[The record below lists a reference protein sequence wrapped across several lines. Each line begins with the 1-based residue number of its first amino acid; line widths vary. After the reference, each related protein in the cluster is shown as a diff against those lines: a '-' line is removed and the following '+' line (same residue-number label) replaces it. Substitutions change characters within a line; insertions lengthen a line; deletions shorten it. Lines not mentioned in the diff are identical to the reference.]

1 MPHNLRALHV
11 VIAEDDPRIL
21 ELIRTRLEL
30 ANYITHTAKDGL
42 EAMELIDK
50 VRPRAILLDINM
62 PRLDG
67 FGVLERLRADPQLR
81 EIPVLVLTARN
92 SGDDVKR
99 AIALGARD
107 FLAKPFDHLKLM
119 QRLQRLI
126 RRRQPNGDLL
136 LID

>member
-1 MPHNLRALHV
+1 MPHNQRSLHV
-11 VIAEDDPRIL
+11 VIAEDEPLIL

-30 ANYITHTAKDGL
+30 ANYVTHTARDGV

-50 VRPRAILLDINM
+50 IRPRAILLDINM

-67 FGVLERLRADPQLR
+67 FGVLERLKTDPQLR
-81 EIPVLVLTARN
+81 DIPVLVLTARN
-92 SGDDVKR
+92 SGDDVRR

-119 QRLQRLI
+119 QRLERLV
-126 RRRQPNGDLL
+126 RRRQAKGDLL
-136 LID
+136 LLD